1 MAEWRKVQ
9 TKFWDDPDTLDS
21 TPEDKLFWLYLLSN
35 PLTTACG
42 VYTIHPKQASM
53 HTGYNVETITMLL
66 NRAVSSGR
74 IEYDEE
80 TREVYI
86 RKWFV
91 YNNPNSPKVR
101 TLIEKELKAVKTDK
115 FRNAVQAVISYGI
128 DTVSIQY
135 RQDVD
140 VDVDLEVDSKTIVR
154 NDEADQVIDLLN
166 HHCNARFKHAEAS
179 RKPIRARL
187 DDGAAVDDCLA
198 VIRHKA
204 AQWAN
209 DAKMSEYLRPATL
222 FGASKFDGYL
232 SAARRWI
239 DTGCPLLDESKNAAS
254 MVQSHDPSIYDRGR
268 MGR

>member
-1 MAEWRKVQ
+1 
-9 TKFWDDPDTLDS
+9 
-21 TPEDKLFWLYLLSN
+21 
-35 PLTTACG
+35 
-42 VYTIHPKQASM
+42 
-53 HTGYNVETITMLL
+53 
-66 NRAVSSGR
+66 
-74 IEYDEE
+74 
-80 TREVYI
+80 
-86 RKWFV
+86 
-91 YNNPNSPKVR
+91 
-101 TLIEKELKAVKTDK
+101 
-115 FRNAVQAVISYGI
+115 VISYGI